1 MQNCNMFNLTVA
13 SSMIEWNF
21 LDYNPVLNIAISDE
35 NIQKGHLSL
44 VLLYIL
50 KSHVHFYFS
59 IKTLE
64 SEATWR
70 TVDSDQMKMSKSQ
83 LI

>member
-1 MQNCNMFNLTVA
+1 MQNCNLFNLTVA

-21 LDYNPVLNIAISDE
+21 LDYNPVIRWK
-35 NIQKGHLSL
+35 IQKGHLSL
-44 VLLYIL
+44 VLLYKL

-70 TVDSDQMKMSKSQ
+70 TVDSDQMTRSESQ
-83 LI
+83 LIWIYTI